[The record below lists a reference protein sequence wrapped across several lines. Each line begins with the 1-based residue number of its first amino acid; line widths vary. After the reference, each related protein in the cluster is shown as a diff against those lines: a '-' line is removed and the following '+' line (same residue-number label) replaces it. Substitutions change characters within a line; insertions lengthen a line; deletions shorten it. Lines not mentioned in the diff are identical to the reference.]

1 MLVLRRRKG
10 ESIQVNCTEVTILEI
25 GPGWVKLGFA
35 GDDDVVRT
43 EVLAAQASSLE
54 SPALPLYAGD
64 LEEAAAL

>member
-43 EVLAAQASSLE
+43 EVLAVQAQ
-54 SPALPLYAGD
+54 LPLYAGD
-64 LEEAAAL
+64 LEEEVLSRS

>member
-25 GPGWVKLGFA
+25 GPNYVKLGFA

-43 EVLAAQASSLE
+43 EVLAVQA
-54 SPALPLYAGD
+54 PLPLYAGNM
-64 LEEAAAL
+64 EEEVLSP